1 MTSHFYINH
10 FSLLPHPEGGY
21 YKETFRSEKSFQF
34 EGFEGERSICTSIYF
49 LLEKGQTSA
58 LHRIKSDEI
67 WYFHDG
73 HTLEII
79 EIDSN
84 GNETIT
90 RLGKDLSVVP
100 TPRYGSAIADTGIG
114 AAAAS
119 SYPVKSRIDR
129 GGIEASAVYRHG
141 DSVWHPPVRSLR
153 NLPAE
158 EVASEQACWLAEAAV
173 NTHQPAEPSTCPA

>member
-34 EGFEGERSICTSIYF
+34 EGFEGERSISTSIYF

-73 HTLEII
+73 QTLEII

-84 GNETIT
+84 GNETII
-90 RLGKDLSVVP
+90 RLGKDILNGEVLQHVVP
-100 TPRYGSAIADTGIG
+100 AGIWFG
-114 AAAAS
+114 ARLAA
-119 SYPVKSRIDR
+119 
-129 GGIEASAVYRHG
+129 H
-141 DSVWHPPVRSLR
+141 
-153 NLPAE
+153 
-158 EVASEQACWLAEAAV
+158 SEFCLVGCQVSPGFDFKDFELK
-173 NTHQPAEPSTCPA
+173 

>member
-10 FSLLPHPEGGY
+10 FSLLHHPEGGY

-73 HTLEII
+73 QTLEII

-90 RLGKDLSVVP
+90 RLGKDILNGEVLQHVVP
-100 TPRYGSAIADTGIG
+100 AGIWFG
-114 AAAAS
+114 ASLAA
-119 SYPVKSRIDR
+119 
-129 GGIEASAVYRHG
+129 H
-141 DSVWHPPVRSLR
+141 
-153 NLPAE
+153 
-158 EVASEQACWLAEAAV
+158 SEFCLVGCQVSPGFDFKDFELK
-173 NTHQPAEPSTCPA
+173 

>member
-34 EGFEGERSICTSIYF
+34 EGCEGERSICTSIYF

-73 HTLEII
+73 QTLEII
-79 EIDSN
+79 ELDSN

-90 RLGKDLSVVP
+90 RLGKDISNGEVLQHVVP
-100 TPRYGSAIADTGIG
+100 AGIWFG
-114 AAAAS
+114 ARLAA
-119 SYPVKSRIDR
+119 
-129 GGIEASAVYRHG
+129 H
-141 DSVWHPPVRSLR
+141 
-153 NLPAE
+153 
-158 EVASEQACWLAEAAV
+158 SEFCLVGCQVSPGFDFKDFELK
-173 NTHQPAEPSTCPA
+173 

>member
-73 HTLEII
+73 QTLEII

-90 RLGKDLSVVP
+90 RLGKDILNGEVLQHVVP
-100 TPRYGSAIADTGIG
+100 AGIWFG
-114 AAAAS
+114 ARLAA
-119 SYPVKSRIDR
+119 
-129 GGIEASAVYRHG
+129 H
-141 DSVWHPPVRSLR
+141 
-153 NLPAE
+153 
-158 EVASEQACWLAEAAV
+158 SEFCLVGCQVSPGFDFKDFELK
-173 NTHQPAEPSTCPA
+173 

>member
-21 YKETFRSEKSFQF
+21 YKETFRSEKSFQL

-73 HTLEII
+73 QTLEII

-84 GNETIT
+84 GNETII
-90 RLGKDLSVVP
+90 RLGKDILNGEVLQHVVP
-100 TPRYGSAIADTGIG
+100 AGIWFG
-114 AAAAS
+114 ARLAA
-119 SYPVKSRIDR
+119 
-129 GGIEASAVYRHG
+129 H
-141 DSVWHPPVRSLR
+141 
-153 NLPAE
+153 
-158 EVASEQACWLAEAAV
+158 SEFCLVGCQVSPGFDFKDFELK
-173 NTHQPAEPSTCPA
+173 

>member
-21 YKETFRSEKSFQF
+21 YKETFRSEKSFQL

-73 HTLEII
+73 QTLEII
-79 EIDSN
+79 ELDSN

-90 RLGKDLSVVP
+90 RLGKDLLNGEVLQHVVP
-100 TPRYGSAIADTGIG
+100 AGIWFGARLTAD
-114 AAAAS
+114 
-119 SYPVKSRIDR
+119 
-129 GGIEASAVYRHG
+129 
-141 DSVWHPPVRSLR
+141 
-153 NLPAE
+153 
-158 EVASEQACWLAEAAV
+158 SEFCLVGCQVSPGFDFKDFELK
-173 NTHQPAEPSTCPA
+173 